1 MESLSTCP
9 FPIFADEWALRWE
22 GVASAWGN
30 KSDILIGN
38 DVWIGYEAV
47 VLQGVIIGDGAV
59 IGTRALVTK
68 DVPPYTHRRWRSGKE
83 NPDALPARNGIC
95 AAGAEMVG
103 LAIRNDSKKLP
114 FIQSGD
120 IARMRE
126 SPSEP

>member
-9 FPIFADEWALRWE
+9 SPIFTDEWALRWE
-22 GVASAWGN
+22 GVASAWDN

-38 DVWIGYEAV
+38 DVWIGFEVV
-47 VLQGVIIGDGAV
+47 VLQGVIIGDDAV

-68 DVPPYTHRRWRSGKE
+68 DVPPYTHRRRRSDKKIRMRFPPGTVS
-83 NPDALPARNGIC
+83 ALLELKWWDWPYETIH
-95 AAGAEMVG
+95 
-103 LAIRNDSKKLP
+103 KKLP